1 MAGSSVADGIATR
14 NLRFLTVYGSMGR
27 PDMAYFR
34 LVASALG
41 QWNFKLTGDGN
52 IRRDF
57 THVTDTVE
65 SIVLLTND
73 LLARPSGFHDT
84 VNVGG
89 GNSRSMTELI
99 QCVETLSG
107 ARIDHQQEPSDTRDI
122 ASTEADFTY
131 LQQLIGSKPSIQL
144 EDGLVE
150 VFEWAKQ
157 PAVLSKLRRW
167 IESGPH

>member
-1 MAGSSVADGIATR
+1 MRGSSVADGIATR
-14 NLRFLTVYGSMGR
+14 NLRFFTVYGSMGR

-89 GNSRSMTELI
+89 GNSQNSSNASRLCRGRELI
-99 QCVETLSG
+99 INGNPQTAVIL
-107 ARIDHQQEPSDTRDI
+107 HQPRLTSH
-122 ASTEADFTY
+122 TY
-131 LQQLIGSKPSIQL
+131 SS
-144 EDGLVE
+144 
-150 VFEWAKQ
+150 
-157 PAVLSKLRRW
+157 
-167 IESGPH
+167 